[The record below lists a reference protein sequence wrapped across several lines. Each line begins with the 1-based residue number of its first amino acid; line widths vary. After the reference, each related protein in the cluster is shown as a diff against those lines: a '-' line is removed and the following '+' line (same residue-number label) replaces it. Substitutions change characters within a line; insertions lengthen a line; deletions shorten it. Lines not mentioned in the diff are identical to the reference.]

1 MLEVD
6 CQPTGEDLW
15 DPSSVH
21 KRNES
26 IIKLQLITDGYF
38 TAGAQLWKHSS
49 RLFLFQHGVQSLLV
63 IWQNFIIRKMF
74 NFMVEILFHKY
85 IKYYFTQ
92 IFT

>member
-63 IWQNFIIRKMF
+63 IWQNLCEIIF
-74 NFMVEILFHKY
+74 YVFMK
-85 IKYYFTQ
+85 
-92 IFT
+92 